1 MIRKA
6 KRTDF
11 EDIFPILN
19 QVFEEMDL
27 ATIKRLP
34 ISQFYDLMRLGFLS
48 QYYRYSY
55 QRIWVAVDRADRAV
69 GLIDMYSYEDQKVID
84 FALKKEY
91 AKVGLDLDTK
101 IFTNDEALPSEWY
114 IDSLAVAPGHWGQHI
129 ASHLLD
135 YGFAVAK
142 SRGFHRVSLNVDQE
156 NPRAQRLY
164 VHKGFAPVSEMTI
177 GARVYQHMV
186 KEV

>member
-84 FALKKEY
+84 FALKRSMPRLVLILTPKYLPMMKPCPVNGILIRWRLRRAIGVSTLPVIYLIMVLRLQRAE
-91 AKVGLDLDTK
+91 A
-101 IFTNDEALPSEWY
+101 FTESA
-114 IDSLAVAPGHWGQHI
+114 
-129 ASHLLD
+129 
-135 YGFAVAK
+135 
-142 SRGFHRVSLNVDQE
+142 
-156 NPRAQRLY
+156 
-164 VHKGFAPVSEMTI
+164 
-177 GARVYQHMV
+177 
-186 KEV
+186 